1 MITKE
6 TNLPGVLILQP
17 RVFGDERGYFLESYH
32 AERFARE
39 VGVNE
44 TFVQDNYSRS
54 AQSVLRGLHFQVK
67 KPQGKLVNVTNG
79 EVFDVTVDIDP
90 ESATFK
96 QWFGVTL
103 TGDNHLQLY
112 IPPGYAH
119 GFAVLSESADFQYK
133 CTDFYDPTDEAGII
147 WNDPSIDIDWPFS
160 NPSLSDKDQTLPNLD
175 TYLKLAKN

>member
-6 TNLPGVLILQP
+6 TNLPGVLIIEP

-32 AERFARE
+32 AERYAKE

-54 AQSVLRGLHFQVK
+54 AQGVLRGLHFQVK
-67 KPQGKLVNVTNG
+67 KPQCKLVNVTAG
-79 EVFDVTVDIDP
+79 EVFDVAVDIDP
-90 ESATFK
+90 KSATFK
-96 QWFGVTL
+96 QWFGVIL

-133 CTDFYDPTDEAGII
+133 CTDFYDPTDEAGIV
-147 WNDPSIDIDWPFS
+147 WNDPSINIDWPIS
-160 NPSLSDKDQTLPNLD
+160 NPSLSDKDQNLPQLD
-175 TYLKLAKN
+175 AYLQSVSP